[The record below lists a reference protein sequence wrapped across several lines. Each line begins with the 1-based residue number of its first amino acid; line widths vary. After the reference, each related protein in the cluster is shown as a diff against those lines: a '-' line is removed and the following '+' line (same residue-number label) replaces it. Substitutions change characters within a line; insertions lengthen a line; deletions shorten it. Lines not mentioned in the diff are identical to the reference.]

1 MLAVFVNQFG
11 LTSKPRHFTIIYIS
25 IWQTTPVFWFVKS
38 HGQRSLMSHR
48 PCPWGPK
55 RFEHDLA
62 TKTTIWQFICVY
74 ICIWQSIPYTQRGV
88 YGLVTLHTWEDT
100 IAAPLF
106 NMRYSL
112 CMEDPFCPANIWLVG
127 GISLLGIY
135 PEKTIIQ
142 KDA

>member
-1 MLAVFVNQFG
+1 
-11 LTSKPRHFTIIYIS
+11 
-25 IWQTTPVFWFVKS
+25 
-38 HGQRSLMSHR
+38 MSHR

-62 TKTTIWQFICVY
+62 TKTTIWQYICVY

-127 GISLLGIY
+127 GIPLLGIY